1 MSIGFSFSYYKSIRN
16 PVLRRMSELG
26 AVCVESATTIE
37 TILESDQVSRGAVNQ
52 FLTLEYI
59 STSETG
65 GMYLNVPRIRQMAR
79 RTGLLLFLITE
90 GFLVVLVLLMAF
102 GPTVVEIPP
111 LLDWSMLIVGTLSI
125 LLLTYVEGW
134 PFFYLR
140 HSVK

>member
-16 PVLRRMSELG
+16 PVLRRMSDLG

-37 TILESDQVSRGAVNQ
+37 TILESDRVSRGAVNQ

-59 STSETG
+59 STSENG
-65 GMYLNVPRIRQMAR
+65 GLYLNVRRIRQMAR
-79 RTGLLLFLITE
+79 RTGLLFFLITE
-90 GFLVVLVLLMAF
+90 SILITILWLLLF
-102 GPTVVEIPP
+102 GPTVIEVPP
-111 LLDWSMLIVGTLSI
+111 LLVWSLLIGGEISI
-125 LLLTYVEGW
+125 VLLTYLEGW